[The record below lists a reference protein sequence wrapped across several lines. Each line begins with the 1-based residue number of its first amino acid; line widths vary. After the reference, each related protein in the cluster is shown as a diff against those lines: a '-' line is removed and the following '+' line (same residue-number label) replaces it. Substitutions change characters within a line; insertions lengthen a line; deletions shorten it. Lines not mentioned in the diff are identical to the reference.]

1 MVSQMAELALG
12 RMTRKGRVLAT
23 GVSLAAVVAAAGAGW
38 SVGALRACVCAVMRA
53 TAPVL
58 RRRYHQV
65 AGLSAAALVCAWVL
79 PFPLTDL
86 GFRLSF
92 AACTGAFFGQR
103 YRTGGRLSGASAL
116 AGMVLF
122 TVPFMAQDFPEISLM
137 GFALGGVWAA
147 LITLLVPVAALTAA
161 FPWFM
166 VYLGWIP
173 YWLVR
178 GIRIVSAWLA
188 TCPFAALPLAAPSSS
203 MGLWYFASVLVL
215 ILILE
220 DVIRARAGLLKMS
233 ISKRSHR
240 ALALAVV
247 SAAFLFSTWIR
258 MYVPWPCAAFLAVG
272 QGDCVIL
279 RHKGKVVMVDTGTEQ
294 AMRYSVLPYLRWAG
308 IKEVDLCVLSHLH
321 DDHVGGLP
329 SLVENLRVKAVLTA
343 AGTATE
349 VQTALNRGTAAE
361 ASINQWADEAD
372 IMPATRV
379 LSVAAAP
386 SIPITEAV
394 FGATYI
400 AGSWTVR
407 VDSAGGGSNIPA
419 SDANE
424 DCLVVTV
431 WADDPSQHSQDS
443 QNRAGHGRIVFEF
456 WGDAPSSLV
465 SSTLENMS
473 RDGIRIVK
481 VPHHGSIHSLV
492 PRLYDDVQAGLAIV
506 SVGPNSYGHPSYEVM
521 DYARSVGLS
530 VWRTDACGAVNVTI
544 KKRKVYLDTYIES
557 LSW

>member
-1 MVSQMAELALG
+1 MAENV
-12 RMTRKGRVLAT
+12 RVNA
-23 GVSLAAVVAAAGAGW
+23 
-38 SVGALRACVCAVMRA
+38 
-53 TAPVL
+53 
-58 RRRYHQV
+58 
-65 AGLSAAALVCAWVL
+65 
-79 PFPLTDL
+79 
-86 GFRLSF
+86 
-92 AACTGAFFGQR
+92 
-103 YRTGGRLSGASAL
+103 
-116 AGMVLF
+116 
-122 TVPFMAQDFPEISLM
+122 I
-137 GFALGGVWAA
+137 
-147 LITLLVPVAALTAA
+147 
-161 FPWFM
+161 
-166 VYLGWIP
+166 
-173 YWLVR
+173 
-178 GIRIVSAWLA
+178 
-188 TCPFAALPLAAPSSS
+188 
-203 MGLWYFASVLVL
+203 
-215 ILILE
+215 
-220 DVIRARAGLLKMS
+220 
-233 ISKRSHR
+233 
-240 ALALAVV
+240 
-247 SAAFLFSTWIR
+247 
-258 MYVPWPCAAFLAVG
+258 
-272 QGDCVIL
+272 
-279 RHKGKVVMVDTGTEQ
+279 
-294 AMRYSVLPYLRWAG
+294 
-308 IKEVDLCVLSHLH
+308 
-321 DDHVGGLP
+321 
-329 SLVENLRVKAVLTA
+329 LTA

-431 WADDPSQHSQDS
+431 WADDPSQPSQDS